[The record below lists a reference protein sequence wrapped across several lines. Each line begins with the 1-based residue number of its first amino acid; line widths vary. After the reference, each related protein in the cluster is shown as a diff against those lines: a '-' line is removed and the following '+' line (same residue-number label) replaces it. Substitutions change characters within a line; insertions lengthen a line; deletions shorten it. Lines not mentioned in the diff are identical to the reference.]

1 MFRCDRASQNLGI
14 EILDVAPGSVRIAMT
29 VRPEMLNGHGLCHGG
44 ILFTFADSAFA
55 FACNSYG
62 EPMVAA
68 GASIDF
74 LAPTPGGERLT
85 AIASEVTRTSRNGV
99 YDVRIVQSSR
109 RIDRCFSRPQLTAA
123 NPFSQRNPFMSLQS
137 YVCGRWHSGGG
148 QGIAMRDATT
158 GEIIATASSSGIDF
172 CAVLEHARNVGGP
185 ALRGLSFHQRA
196 TALRALAK
204 KLSELKEEFYALSY
218 RTGAT
223 RNDALIDID
232 GGIGTVFAFAGKGA
246 RELPNSHVYVDGDV
260 ESLSN
265 GGTFVGQHLYVSR
278 EGAAVHINAFNFPV
292 WGMLEKLAPTLLAGM
307 PAIVKPAT
315 ATAYLTELVVRR
327 MVESKILPEGA
338 LQLIC
343 GSLGDLFEHLNC
355 QDVVS
360 FTGSAHTAE
369 RLRTHANLIRKA
381 VPFIAETDSL
391 NSSILGLDAR
401 PGTPEFDLFVKEV
414 VREMTV
420 KAGQKCTAIR
430 KALVPTAAVGDVV
443 AALQAALQKIVIG
456 DPRVEGV
463 RMGPLV
469 SQEQRTDVME
479 RVEEL
484 HREAELVSGDLA
496 NFAVTGADREHGA
509 FMPPLLLL
517 CNDAKSARA
526 VHEVEAFG
534 PVATVLSYR
543 DTRDAI
549 ALARRSAGSLAA
561 SVFSA
566 DDDIARELV
575 LGLAPYHGRILVV
588 NRTCAKESTGHGSP
602 LAPLIHGGP
611 GRAGGGE
618 EMGGIRG
625 VLHYMQRAAVQG
637 SPRHHNRHQ
646 RPLGPR
652 QPRAR
657 PRASPFP
664 RPFQRI
670 EVGRYAQ
677 VAEREVTVADIEQ
690 FAALSGDNFYAHMS
704 ETEAARNPLFGG
716 RVAHGYFLI
725 SAAAGLFVDPD
736 YGPVLGNYGLDELR
750 FVKPVKPG
758 DRIKVRLTCARKSLR
773 ADKGW
778 GEVAWDTEI
787 TNQNGETVA
796 SYFVLT
802 MVSIHA
808 VPDSAGKN

>member
-1 MFRCDRASQNLGI
+1 
-14 EILDVAPGSVRIAMT
+14 
-29 VRPEMLNGHGLCHGG
+29 
-44 ILFTFADSAFA
+44 
-55 FACNSYG
+55 
-62 EPMVAA
+62 
-68 GASIDF
+68 
-74 LAPTPGGERLT
+74 
-85 AIASEVTRTSRNGV
+85 
-99 YDVRIVQSSR
+99 
-109 RIDRCFSRPQLTAA
+109 
-123 NPFSQRNPFMSLQS
+123 
-137 YVCGRWHSGGG
+137 
-148 QGIAMRDATT
+148 MRDATT
-158 GEIIATASSSGIDF
+158 GDIIAMASSGGVDF
-172 CAVLEHARNVGGP
+172 SAVLEHARNVGGP
-185 ALRGLSFHQRA
+185 ALREMTFHQRA
-196 TALRALAK
+196 TMLRTLAK
-204 KLSELKEEFYALSY
+204 KLSDLKEEFYALSY
-218 RTGAT
+218 CTGAT
-223 RNDALIDID
+223 KNDALIDID

-260 ESLSN
+260 EPLSK

-327 MVESKILPEGA
+327 IVESKILPEGA
-338 LQLIC
+338 LQLVC
-343 GSLGDLFEHLNC
+343 GSLGDLFDHLNC
-355 QDVVS
+355 QDAVS

-369 RLRTHANLIRKA
+369 RLRTHPNLIRHA

-391 NSSILGLDAR
+391 NSSILGLDAKS
-401 PGTPEFDLFVKEV
+401 GTPEFDLFVKEV

-430 KALVPTAAVGDVV
+430 KALVPAAAAGDVV
-443 AALQAALQKIVIG
+443 AALQAALQKITVG
-456 DPRVEGV
+456 DPRAEGV

-479 RVEEL
+479 RVEQL

-496 NFAVTGADREHGA
+496 NFAVSGADRERGA
-509 FMPPLLLL
+509 FVPPLLLL
-517 CNDAKSARA
+517 CNDAKAARA
-526 VHEVEAFG
+526 IHEVEAFG

-543 DTRDAI
+543 DTPDAI

-566 DDDIARELV
+566 DDVIARQLV

-625 VLHYMQRAAVQG
+625 VLHYMQRTAVQG
-637 SPRHHNRHQ
+637 SPDTITSISGRWVRGSRVLDPGRHPFRIPFNELK
-646 RPLGPR
+646 LGDTLKSR
-652 QPRAR
+652 
-657 PRASPFP
+657 
-664 RPFQRI
+664 
-670 EVGRYAQ
+670 
-677 VAEREVTVADIEQ
+677 EREVTVADIEQ

-758 DRIKVRLTCARKSLR
+758 DKIKVRLTCARKSLR

-787 TNQNGETVA
+787 TNQNEETVA

-808 VPDSAGKN
+808 VPDSVGKN